1 MKISETTKNAMVR
14 AALRSNLRYWYNQA
28 SDEEIQDGL
37 NWYAKA
43 NDVASD
49 LACDYFEKRE
59 GRYIIKFSPLV
70 TAGVISAL
78 SPNNK
83 WKRNLIDAKA
93 VLDAVAINK
102 PSDSVKVCTYNANKL
117 KAFEIARGN
126 REILTKSPKT
136 YAFAKNVGELDENFV
151 TIDVWH
157 LRACQTR
164 SNKRKELQST
174 ITPLQYKIIQEET
187 LKVAKEFGIKG
198 YEFQAIVW
206 VAIRNRWSN
215 Q

>member
-1 MKISETTKNAMVR
+1 MVR
-14 AALRSNLRYWYNQA
+14 AALRSNLRHWYNQA
-28 SDEEIQDGL
+28 SDQEIQDGF
-37 NWYAKA
+37 NWYARA

-49 LACDYFEKRE
+49 MASKN
-59 GRYIIKFSPLV
+59 FSPLV

-83 WKRNLIDAKA
+83 WKRNLFDARA
-93 VLDAVAINK
+93 VLDAVNSNQ
-102 PSDSVKVCTYNANKL
+102 PSDAVKVCTYNANKL

-126 REILTKSPKT
+126 QEILARSPKT
-136 YAFAKNVGELDENFV
+136 YAFAKNVGELDDKFV

-164 SNKRKELQST
+164 SNNRKELQST

-198 YEFQAIVW
+198 YEFQAIIW
-206 VAIRNRWSN
+206 VAIRNRWNN

>member
-1 MKISETTKNAMVR
+1 MTLSDVTKNAMVR
-14 AALRSNLRYWYNQA
+14 AALRSNLRHWFNQA
-28 SDEEIQDGL
+28 SDQEIQDGL
-37 NWYAKA
+37 NWYARA
-43 NDVASD
+43 NEA
-49 LACDYFEKRE
+49 ANEMAGKN
-59 GRYIIKFSPLV
+59 FSPLV

-83 WKRNLIDAKA
+83 WKRNLIDARA
-93 VLDAVAINK
+93 VLNAVENK
-102 PSDSVKVCTYNANKL
+102 QSSIAVKVCTYTNNKL

-126 REILTKSPKT
+126 QEILARSPKT
-136 YAFAKNVGELDENFV
+136 YAFAKNVGELDDKFV

-174 ITPLQYKIIQEET
+174 ITPLQYKVIQEET

>member
-1 MKISETTKNAMVR
+1 MTLSEVTKNAKAR
-14 AALRSNLRYWYNQA
+14 AAIRSNLRHWCNQA
-28 SDEEIQDGL
+28 SDQEIQDGL
-37 NWYAKA
+37 NWYSRA
-43 NDVASD
+43 NEVANEMSG
-49 LACDYFEKRE
+49 KN
-59 GRYIIKFSPLV
+59 FSPLV

-83 WKRNLIDAKA
+83 WKRNLIDARA
-93 VLDAVAINK
+93 VLHAVESNHSSVA
-102 PSDSVKVCTYNANKL
+102 VKVCTYTTNKL

-126 REILTKSPKT
+126 QEILAKSPKT

-157 LRACQTR
+157 VRACQTR

>member
-1 MKISETTKNAMVR
+1 MTLSDVTKNAMAR
-14 AALRSNLRYWYNQA
+14 AALRSNLRHWYNQA
-28 SDEEIQDGL
+28 SDEEVQDGL
-37 NWYAKA
+37 NWYARA
-43 NDVASD
+43 NDVASE
-49 LACDYFEKRE
+49 LACEC
-59 GRYIIKFSPLV
+59 FSPLV

-83 WKRNLIDAKA
+83 WKRNLIDARA
-93 VLDAVAINK
+93 VLDAVDNNQ
-102 PSDSVKVCTYNANKL
+102 PSDAVKVCTYNANKL

-126 REILTKSPKT
+126 QEILTKSPKT

-174 ITPLQYKIIQEET
+174 ITPLQYKVIQEET

-206 VAIRNRWSN
+206 VAIRNRWNN

>member
-1 MKISETTKNAMVR
+1 MKDLSKNPKAR
-14 AALRSNLRYWYNQA
+14 AAIRSNMRYWYKMATSQ
-28 SDEEIQDGL
+28 EVTDGIK
-37 NWYAKA
+37 WYPIAHLDCQLMAWQVKTKEA
-43 NDVASD
+43 
-49 LACDYFEKRE
+49 
-59 GRYIIKFSPLV
+59 FSPLV
-70 TAGVISAL
+70 CAGVVSAL

-83 WKRNLIDAKA
+83 WKRNLYDAEN
-93 VLDAVAINK
+93 VLQAVADSK
-102 PSDSVKVCTYNANKL
+102 TADSVKVCTYTSNKL

-126 REILTKSPKT
+126 KEILSKSPKT

-164 SNKRKELQST
+164 SLTRKQDVRESV
-174 ITPLQYKIIQEET
+174 TPLQYKIIQEET
-187 LKVAKEFGIKG
+187 MKVAKEFGLKG

-206 VAIRNRWSN
+206 VTIRNRWSN